1 MRWRGD
7 GKELFYVST
16 DDRLVALPIALSS
29 DGTSVDFGSPTPLFQ
44 TNMLHETVN
53 TFKPQYVVSRDGRFF
68 VLQSIVGD
76 ADASPISIVL
86 NWKQK

>member
-1 MRWRGD
+1 
-7 GKELFYVST
+7 
-16 DDRLVALPIALSS
+16 
-29 DGTSVDFGSPTPLFQ
+29 
-44 TNMLHETVN
+44 MLHETVN